1 MQIRSGSK
9 QKVNDPEGWYGAG
22 HHCSQAMHF
31 SAPFVHVGTLEK
43 MTGHK
48 DNYLLRLHYR
58 TLCSVLAS
66 VEKEAFMVLSLYLD
80 SLDCF
85 PCSCKYRGRKL

>member
-1 MQIRSGSK
+1 MQIRPGRK
-9 QKVNDPEGWYGAG
+9 QVNDPEGWYGPG

-31 SAPFVHVGTLEK
+31 SAPFVYVVTLKK

-48 DNYLLRLHYR
+48 DNYLLRLNYC
-58 TLCSVLAS
+58 TLCTVLAS
-66 VEKEAFMVLSLYLD
+66 VEKEAFMVLSLHLD

-85 PCSCKYRGRKL
+85 SLFL